1 MLYLR
6 KIILL
11 NIYILSRLVTLNSV
25 LFLTVFVS
33 IPSPSG
39 AGDGEDIHVDI
50 DSYDDAEN
58 QSLRETLQWEASS
71 NSSPAD
77 SNSTNN
83 SKI

>member
-1 MLYLR
+1 MLSVS
-6 KIILL
+6 L
-11 NIYILSRLVTLNSV
+11 NKTL
-25 LFLTVFVS
+25 
-33 IPSPSG
+33 PSPSG